1 MDFWSAILLGG
12 VEGITEFLPI
22 SSTGH
27 LVLVSTLLHIP
38 ETDFLKSFEVVIQLG
53 AILAVVILYS
63 RRLYRDW
70 ILMKRLFLALVP
82 ALGVGFIF
90 YKTIRSLL
98 ASPLVVVTALF
109 LGGLFLIIFEFMRKK
124 EVETYSL
131 DAVTYRQAFLIGLTQ
146 ASSVIPGVSRA
157 GATIVGGLA
166 TGLSRSAAVEFSFLL
181 GVPTMVAAVT
191 LDIIKNPASFTFDT
205 IGVLMVGFFVSFV
218 VAMITITFLLRFVRS
233 HTFIP
238 FGVYRLL
245 AALLFWYLF
254 LF

>member
-166 TGLSRSAAVEFSFLL
+166 TGLSRSVAVEFSFLL